1 MRIIFIGSVFFS
13 RIILEK
19 LIDLNADVI
28 GVITKSESEFNNDF
42 EDLEPIAKKN
52 NIPCRYVHDIN
63 DPASIDWI
71 KQLKP
76 DIIFCFGWSNLI
88 KKEILNSCPMGVVG
102 FHPALLPLNRGRHP
116 LIWAKVLGLKKSG
129 TSFFFMDEGADSGD
143 ILDQKEFEILF
154 EDDASTLYKKM
165 TVNALHQVESF
176 LPKLKQGS
184 FSRLKQLTG
193 GNTWRKRNVSDGLID
208 FRMNTESICNLVRGL
223 SKPYAGAHCIL
234 KGEEVKVWEVEFANS
249 DEINLEPGKVLEIIG
264 DGIKIKTA
272 DGAVVINKHSF
283 LVLPEIGT
291 YIR

>member
-28 GVITKSESEFNNDF
+28 GVITKSESELNNDF

-102 FHPALLPLNRGRHP
+102 FHPALLPFNRGRHP

-272 DGAVVINKHSF
+272 DGAVVIKKHSF
-283 LVLPEIGT
+283 LILPEIGT